1 MVPPSRI
8 ETRPDPQ
15 QQGGQPKGQRQAG
28 TSTCSDTE
36 PAHKS
41 APHSRVGHT
50 KYEHP
55 APASPGS
62 LCSKCDGFILFYSDA
77 KPKMLLPHRDQYIT
91 RSWKSGVGHAGRDG
105 QLDGRVVSFEHD
117 NTPSLRNTLKK
128 TLRNWTEMWH
138 KCDNFQACLQAP
150 PLGWTRYLSFS
161 VGRSTILWKNK
172 KFTLLKFHRRILRPK
187 HSGFISL
194 HIQGQSWCFIQ
205 NHIKR
210 LVQIP
215 DRPCALLHW
224 SSFHRLELTGSVS
237 LLKRRSQLL
246 VTSTTIRF
254 RVS

>member
-1 MVPPSRI
+1 MQNQRCYYCTETNILQGHEKVVWDMQDVMDNWMVGSSPLNMTIHHRW
-8 ETRPDPQ
+8 
-15 QQGGQPKGQRQAG
+15 G
-28 TSTCSDTE
+28 T
-36 PAHKS
+36 H
-41 APHSRVGHT
+41 
-50 KYEHP
+50 
-55 APASPGS
+55 
-62 LCSKCDGFILFYSDA
+62 
-77 KPKMLLPHRDQYIT
+77 
-91 RSWKSGVGHAGRDG
+91 W
-105 QLDGRVVSFEHD
+105 
-117 NTPSLRNTLKK
+117 KK
-128 TLRNWTEMWH
+128 TLWNWTEMWH
-138 KCDNFQACLQAP
+138 KCDNFWACLQAP